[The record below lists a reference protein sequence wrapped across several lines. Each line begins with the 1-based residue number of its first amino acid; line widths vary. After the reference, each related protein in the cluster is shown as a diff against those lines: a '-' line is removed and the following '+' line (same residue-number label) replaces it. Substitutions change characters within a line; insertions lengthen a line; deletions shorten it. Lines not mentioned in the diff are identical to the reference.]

1 MKAGDRIPEWVV
13 ESVPAGNMKVMALL
27 LRDPNPI
34 HWDVAAVEALG
45 MGDKSVNQGPTNKAY
60 VINMLLAWLG
70 DPGRLRSLS
79 VRFQANVFAG
89 DRVIAGGEVT
99 GLRDERGERLA
110 DCEVWLDRDDGTRV
124 VQGTAVVLA

>member
-1 MKAGDRIPEWVV
+1 MKVGDRIPEWVV
-13 ESVPAGNMKVMALL
+13 ESVPAENMKVMALL

-34 HWDVAAVEALG
+34 HWDVAAVKALG
-45 MGDKSVNQGPTNKAY
+45 MGDKPVNQGPSNKAY
-60 VINMLLAWLG
+60 IINMLLVWLG
-70 DPGRLRSLS
+70 DAGRLRSVH

-89 DRVIAGGEVT
+89 DRVIAGGVVT
-99 GLRDERGERLA
+99 GLRDEGGDRLA